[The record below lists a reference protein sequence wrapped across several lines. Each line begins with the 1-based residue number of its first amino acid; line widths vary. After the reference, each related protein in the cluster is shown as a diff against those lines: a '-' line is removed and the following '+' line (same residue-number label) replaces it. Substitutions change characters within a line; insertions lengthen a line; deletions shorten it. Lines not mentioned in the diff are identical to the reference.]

1 LGAIS
6 LLIIADVV
14 HMLRCKMMRWSGV
27 MSAGKF
33 GQAFVAA
40 VSVPWN
46 AFVAAFLYFTLL
58 TAAVIGG
65 ADFSFLVMAFAYLL
79 PVSLYAAVLASRA
92 LHALAA
98 ITIDID
104 HAPHAVIR

>member
-1 LGAIS
+1 
-6 LLIIADVV
+6 
-14 HMLRCKMMRWSGV
+14 MLRCKMMRWSGV
-27 MSAGKF
+27 MTAGKF
-33 GQAFVAA
+33 VQASVAA

-46 AFVAAFLYFTLL
+46 AFVGAFLYFTLV

-65 ADFSFLVMAFAYLL
+65 ADFSRLVMAVVYLL
-79 PVSLYAAVLASRA
+79 PVSLYAAVLVSRA
-92 LHALAA
+92 LHALSA